1 MNVVSMPL
9 QTAPPIEEPLK
20 RQLIRK
26 RSRVLARV
34 FQVAFGGSIAF
45 ALLLAGA
52 VVLYDGPFLS
62 FGPGGIWFGQAPGS
76 VPGLV
81 ALTGFSSTQRLAGA
95 AAVLVLITPAALIFH
110 SLWRLFHL
118 YATGVV
124 FDPANALHIKRV
136 AVGLM
141 AYAFAP
147 FAANRLIVLFGITND
162 PVWFHADQVGSFLL
176 GCLLFVIA
184 EVMTFG
190 REIELDRD
198 GFV

>member
-1 MNVVSMPL
+1 MNVISMPL
-9 QTAPPIEEPLK
+9 PTAPTVEEPPK
-20 RQLIRK
+20 RQKIRK

-34 FQVAFGGSIAF
+34 FQIAFGGSIVF

-52 VVLYDGPFLS
+52 VAFYDGPFLS
-62 FGPGGIWFGQAPGS
+62 FGPGGIWFGQAPES
-76 VPGLV
+76 APGLV
-81 ALTGFSSTQRLAGA
+81 ALTGFSLTQRLAGA
-95 AAVLVLITPAALIFH
+95 AAVLTLASPAALILH
-110 SLWRLFHL
+110 SLWRLFRL
-118 YATGVV
+118 YATGIL
-124 FDPANALHIKRV
+124 FDPVNALHIKSV

-162 PVWFHADQVGSFLL
+162 PVWFHVDQIVSFLL

-184 EVMTFG
+184 EIITFG
-190 REIELDRD
+190 GEIELDRD